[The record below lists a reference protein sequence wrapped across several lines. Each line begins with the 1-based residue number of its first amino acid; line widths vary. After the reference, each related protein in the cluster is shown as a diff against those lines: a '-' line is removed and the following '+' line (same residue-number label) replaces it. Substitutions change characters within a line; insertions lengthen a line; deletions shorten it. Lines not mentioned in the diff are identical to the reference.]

1 MSPHS
6 GKVRN
11 ALLPREW
18 RGLKNEELSKVT
30 GIPGCVYVHDFG
42 YIGGNRTY
50 EGALTMAKKA
60 LAIGRSL
67 SESTVFSRY

>member
-1 MSPHS
+1 MFTQTLNPY
-6 GKVRN
+6 K
-11 ALLPREW
+11 W

-50 EGALTMAKKA
+50 EGALAMARKA
-60 LAIGRSL
+60 LTCSPQSPIRTSN
-67 SESTVFSRY
+67 

>member
-1 MSPHS
+1 M
-6 GKVRN
+6 
-11 ALLPREW
+11 LLPKKW
-18 RGLKNEELSKVT
+18 RGLKNEKLSKVT
-30 GIPGCVYVHDFG
+30 GIPGCVFVYAGG

-67 SESTVFSRY
+67 SESIIADNSITR